1 MTLSRDQILEA
12 SDLKSESVEVPE
24 WGGEVLVRTMT
35 GTDRDAFENTMVQI
49 SPDGTRRSDVTN
61 WRAKLVAMTLVDDL
75 GNRLFAGDDIDRLAA
90 KSAAALDRV
99 FTVAQRIN
107 GLGGDAQDDA
117 VKN

>member
-12 SDLKSESVEVPE
+12 SDLKSEAVEVPE
-24 WGGEVLVRTMT
+24 WGGSVLVRTMT
-35 GTDRDAFENTMVQI
+35 GTDRDAFENTMVRLL
-49 SPDGTRRSDVTN
+49 PDGTRRSDVSN
-61 WRAKLVAMTLVDDL
+61 YRSKLVAMTLVDEA
-75 GNRLFAGDDIDRLAA
+75 GGRLFTSDDLDRLAS

-107 GLGGDAQDDA
+107 GLGVQAQDDA